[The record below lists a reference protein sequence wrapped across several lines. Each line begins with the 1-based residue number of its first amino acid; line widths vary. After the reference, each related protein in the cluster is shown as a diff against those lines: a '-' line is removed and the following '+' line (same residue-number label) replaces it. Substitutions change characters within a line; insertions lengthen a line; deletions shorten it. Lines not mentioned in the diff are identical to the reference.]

1 MFELTIFLAR
11 VLSTCKVST
20 CLLKCLL
27 KISASSSLLLTV
39 FLLLFQNDDDD
50 DNNNNN
56 ILFIV
61 PTVFQNFPLSETT
74 L

>member
-11 VLSTCKVST
+11 VFSTCKVYT

>member
-11 VLSTCKVST
+11 VFSTCKVST

-61 PTVFQNFPLSETT
+61 PTVFQNFPLPETT